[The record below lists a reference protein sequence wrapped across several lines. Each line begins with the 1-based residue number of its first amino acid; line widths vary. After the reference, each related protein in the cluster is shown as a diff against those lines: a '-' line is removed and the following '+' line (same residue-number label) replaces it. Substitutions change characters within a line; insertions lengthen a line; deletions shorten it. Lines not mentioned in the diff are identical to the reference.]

1 MKQINIGLIGFGT
14 IGSAVVGAIK
24 KNGKSLGER
33 LGCRINLKS
42 VCDRDQRVFKGSGL
56 NKKIIKKRADE
67 ILSDPA
73 INVVIE
79 LIGGVHPA
87 REMIIKALKN
97 KKHVIT
103 ANKALLSDYKKELF
117 KVAEENGVGLYFEAS
132 VLAGVP
138 VIKVLEE
145 SLAGNRVQSMWGI
158 INGTSNYILSNMHSK
173 GVEFK
178 EALKEAQSKGYAEK
192 NYSLDVEG
200 FDSAHKLAIISS
212 LAFRQDIKLEDIH
225 VEGISSISSGDVMYA
240 KELGYCIKLL
250 AVAKASRDCIEV
262 RVEPTLLP
270 SQHML
275 SQVNNAYNAVYI
287 KSDLAKD
294 IFLYGQGAGGSST
307 SSAVVSDIA
316 DVVSD
321 IKSGGASRR
330 NFLSGRK
337 EKVKRIKKVD
347 ENEACYYV
355 RFMAIDRPGVLAKIS
370 GILAKHEISI
380 ASVMQKSRE
389 KVGAVPIVMLTH
401 QVKEISL
408 KKALKE
414 IDRQK
419 VIMAKSV
426 VIKIEKEC

>member
-1 MKQINIGLIGFGT
+1 
-14 IGSAVVGAIK
+14 
-24 KNGKSLGER
+24 
-33 LGCRINLKS
+33 
-42 VCDRDQRVFKGSGL
+42 
-56 NKKIIKKRADE
+56 
-67 ILSDPA
+67 
-73 INVVIE
+73 
-79 LIGGVHPA
+79 
-87 REMIIKALKN
+87 
-97 KKHVIT
+97 
-103 ANKALLSDYKKELF
+103 
-117 KVAEENGVGLYFEAS
+117 
-132 VLAGVP
+132 
-138 VIKVLEE
+138 
-145 SLAGNRVQSMWGI
+145 
-158 INGTSNYILSNMHSK
+158 
-173 GVEFK
+173 
-178 EALKEAQSKGYAEK
+178 
-192 NYSLDVEG
+192 
-200 FDSAHKLAIISS
+200 
-212 LAFRQDIKLEDIH
+212 
-225 VEGISSISSGDVMYA
+225 
-240 KELGYCIKLL
+240 
-250 AVAKASRDCIEV
+250 
-262 RVEPTLLP
+262 
-270 SQHML
+270 
-275 SQVNNAYNAVYI
+275 YI

-337 EKVKRIKKVD
+337 EKARRIKKVD

-355 RFMAIDRPGVLAKIS
+355 RFMAVDRPGVLAKIS

-414 IDRQK
+414 IDKQR